1 MPKLPKD
8 VVADPRHDE
17 VLRLLTTHLTPLWEG
32 GRHRVPTVPLT
43 PALARDLRAATT
55 ARHAVQGLEHVT
67 AKLAA
72 EQKGLDMARDRLPSA
87 PPSARVSRLLLLAND
102 GSTRFYRDCDAL
114 LGRYPERLIACR
126 LDVGGAA
133 LGEALLGMEKLVRCV
148 LVSDK
153 AYVARVLLA
162 LVPTA
167 P

>member
-17 VLRLLTTHLTPLWEG
+17 VARLLTTHLAPLWEG
-32 GRHRVPTVPLT
+32 GRHRVPTVALT
-43 PALARDLRAATT
+43 PALADALRAAST
-55 ARHAVQGLEHVT
+55 ARLACQGLEHVT

-72 EQKGLDMARDRLPSA
+72 EQKGLDMARQKLASA
-87 PPSARVSRLLLLAND
+87 PPSPRVSRLLLLAND

-126 LDVGGAA
+126 LDVAGAA
-133 LGEALLGMEKLVRCV
+133 LGTALLGVDKLVRCV

-162 LVPTA
+162 LVPA
-167 P
+167 EP